1 MHPNRSAIRVDAAGG
16 GGACNRSN
24 ARAFRFRSLSIVA
37 AMVVAS
43 GVVGAPQPANA
54 FSDTSPADLQAIA
67 RSLGFLD
74 SLPRE
79 GTITVGIVYA
89 PGEEAIAARTAE
101 MLNALQGPNST
112 TFKTQ
117 AIAVATLA
125 QLQDHLDLLLI
136 ADGACTDPAV
146 AKAIIDVVRRRRVV
160 SISSDPACL
169 ETKCCVLMVHSNGKV
184 DIVLDTALADAAG
197 AHFSPVFAMMV
208 KRK

>member
-24 ARAFRFRSLSIVA
+24 ARAFRFRSRSIVA

-89 PGEEAIAARTAE
+89 PGEEA
-101 MLNALQGPNST
+101 
-112 TFKTQ
+112 
-117 AIAVATLA
+117 
-125 QLQDHLDLLLI
+125 I

>member
-1 MHPNRSAIRVDAAGG
+1 MRLNRSARGG
-16 GGACNRSN
+16 DSCNRSD
-24 ARAFRFRSLSIVA
+24 ARASRFGSRSIVA

-43 GVVGAPQPANA
+43 SVAGCPQPANA
-54 FSDTSPADLQAIA
+54 LSEVSSADLQAVA

-89 PGEEAIAARTAE
+89 PGEEASAARTAE

-112 TFKTQ
+112 TFKALT
-117 AIAVATLA
+117 IAVGALA
-125 QLQDHLDLLLI
+125 QVQDRLDVLFI
-136 ADGACTDPAV
+136 ADGACADPAV
-146 AKAIIDVVRRRRVV
+146 AKSIIDVVRRRRVV